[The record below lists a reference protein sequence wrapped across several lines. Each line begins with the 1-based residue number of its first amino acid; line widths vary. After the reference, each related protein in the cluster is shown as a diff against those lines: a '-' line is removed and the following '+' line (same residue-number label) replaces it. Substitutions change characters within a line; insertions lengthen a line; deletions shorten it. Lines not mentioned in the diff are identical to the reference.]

1 MMNPETTS
9 TMLRFTGDW
18 PALPVFGLALGLGV
32 LMFFYYRRELRF
44 HTGPSR
50 WVLPLLRSLAVF
62 ILVLCLAGPVMRS
75 VTTFRQLGRVVIV
88 ADASASMSFTDEIA
102 GNPASGAAAPKPS
115 PSTAATSRFTRVEK
129 SLLDP
134 AGSLIRK
141 LAEKHDVELFALR
154 GYKADRLWWHRDQ
167 GKDTSGD
174 LPTSFEF
181 KPDATITNLDQPLRD
196 ALGPS
201 PAGTALVVLTD
212 GQHNGAGS
220 PEDLAAGLKENGI
233 PVFTV
238 GYGSEAPPPDL
249 ALLNIIAPEAVFAE
263 DRAEGVVVIHDSL
276 APGLAAQASISYAG
290 KVLWQQSFTTDGSA
304 ERRMAFAFPVR
315 ELAAAGDVKQTLR
328 LLNFRVELL
337 GTSAPKDRI
346 ADNNSRVV
354 ALHLLTRKRKVLIL
368 DGRPRWETRYLH
380 NHFDRDERWEVAAA
394 FDDFTGGVSES
405 LSAVFPKKRED
416 MMSFD
421 LIVLGDVR
429 PEALSELHRGYIQ
442 EFVEKRGGGLIFVD
456 GQRNHL
462 QAWQKTKSASLLPVS
477 WNPGNKSAAPLTY
490 GLSEQGRTLEALRL
504 SDSPSTNVTLWGK
517 LPKAQWVASA
527 KPLVDATVL
536 ASLISADK
544 QSMPSMV
551 WRRLGAGSVLWLGSD
566 EMWRWRF
573 EVADLHHQRFW
584 MQMASWIAAPPFL
597 VEDERLSLGTDH
609 LRYQEGDT
617 AELRVRLRD
626 GKGSIVSDAKPRA
639 HVMRNGLE
647 VATLELE
654 PDPAHGGVFRAI
666 TGTLASGDYQ
676 ISVTEGSMPPSDTKL
691 SFRVESHAN
700 QEWGQLT
707 LNRPLLEGM
716 ARTSGGRFLREGDLS
731 QLPDLLQQLDRQETR
746 VRETL
751 LWSSW
756 WWFWIVITL
765 LTAEWLL
772 RKRWRLV

>member
-1 MMNPETTS
+1 M
-9 TMLRFTGDW
+9 
-18 PALPVFGLALGLGV
+18 
-32 LMFFYYRRELRF
+32 
-44 HTGPSR
+44 
-50 WVLPLLRSLAVF
+50 
-62 ILVLCLAGPVMRS
+62 
-75 VTTFRQLGRVVIV
+75 
-88 ADASASMSFTDEIA
+88 
-102 GNPASGAAAPKPS
+102 
-115 PSTAATSRFTRVEK
+115 
-129 SLLDP
+129 
-134 AGSLIRK
+134 
-141 LAEKHDVELFALR
+141 
-154 GYKADRLWWHRDQ
+154 
-167 GKDTSGD
+167 
-174 LPTSFEF
+174 
-181 KPDATITNLDQPLRD
+181 
-196 ALGPS
+196 
-201 PAGTALVVLTD
+201 
-212 GQHNGAGS
+212 
-220 PEDLAAGLKENGI
+220 
-233 PVFTV
+233 
-238 GYGSEAPPPDL
+238 
-249 ALLNIIAPEAVFAE
+249 
-263 DRAEGVVVIHDSL
+263 
-276 APGLAAQASISYAG
+276 
-290 KVLWQQSFTTDGSA
+290 
-304 ERRMAFAFPVR
+304 
-315 ELAAAGDVKQTLR
+315 KQTLR

-337 GTSAPKDRI
+337 GTNAVKDRI

-394 FDDFTGGVSES
+394 FDDFSNGVSAS

-416 MMSFD
+416 MMAFD
-421 LIVLGDVR
+421 LVVLGDVR
-429 PEALSELHRGYIQ
+429 PEALSDEHRGFIQ
-442 EFVEKRGGGLIFVD
+442 EFVEKRGGGLILVD
-456 GQRNHL
+456 GQRDHL

-477 WNPGNKSAAPLTY
+477 WTPGTKPTAPLTY

-504 SDSPSTNVTLWGK
+504 SDSPSANVTLWSK
-517 LPKAQWVASA
+517 LPKAQWTASA

-536 ASLISADK
+536 ASMTSTDK
-544 QSMPSMV
+544 QTTPSMV

-584 MQMASWIAAPPFL
+584 MQIASWIAAPPFL
-597 VEDERLSLGTDH
+597 VEDARLSLGTDH

-666 TGTLASGDYQ
+666 TGTLAAGDYQ
-676 ISVTEGSMPPSDTKL
+676 ITVTESSMPPSDTKL
-691 SFRVESHAN
+691 AFRVESHAN

-756 WWFWIVITL
+756 WWFWIIITL